1 MLGNAR
7 FIRNKKGLILEEINS
22 PWREILHKGRKHM
35 FPKGHREM
43 CGSGQFYLII
53 SGVVRLDFMGRE
65 NSSGASLYMGPGCL
79 FNEIPAL
86 QRMSAAE
93 VGFYCAMPTEAWAFS
108 ADLLHDEEF
117 ISEYPR
123 LIRNLMQ
130 SLAGKTNEFFLYLL
144 YARGA
149 SSLSRICVTLLH
161 LANNSRLKIAQ
172 CEMAMM
178 LGLHPTTVARHMRH
192 LREKGIIGT
201 FTKNRL
207 EVLDLPALQ
216 KLAEL

>member
-1 MLGNAR
+1 MFGNAR
-7 FIRNKKGLILEEINS
+7 FIRNKKGLFLEEINS
-22 PWREILHKGRKHM
+22 PWREILHKGRKHV
-35 FPKGHREM
+35 FPKGHREV
-43 CGSGQFYLII
+43 CGGEQFYLII
-53 SGVVRLDFMGRE
+53 SGLVRLDFMGRVS
-65 NSSGASLYMGPGCL
+65 SSGASLYMGPGCL

-86 QRMSAAE
+86 QAARTSQ
-93 VGFYCAMPTEAWAFS
+93 VGFFCTMPTEAWAFN
-108 ADLLHDEEF
+108 ADLLYDEEF

-123 LIRNLMQ
+123 LIGNLMQ
-130 SLAGKTNEFFLYLL
+130 SLAEKTSELFLYLM

-149 SSLSRICVTLLH
+149 SSLSRICATLLH
-161 LANNSRLKIAQ
+161 LTNNERLKMAQ

-192 LREKGIIGT
+192 LREEGIIGT